1 MMRWTR
7 IAALGIVAFAVI
19 TYGADWAVYKFG
31 GSPKSRYTVNYF
43 VSAPLNNKNQEIDY
57 TGSKDVP
64 CSLTAY
70 PQEGFPP
77 CWYLRRH
84 LNQTTTY

>member
-1 MMRWTR
+1 M
-7 IAALGIVAFAVI
+7 ILLGLVAFAVV
-19 TYGADWAVYKFG
+19 TFGVDWLVFKVT
-31 GSPKSRYTVNYF
+31 GSPRSRYTVNYF
-43 VSAPLNNKNQEIDY
+43 VSAPLKNSKEEIDY
-57 TGSKDVP
+57 VGSRDVS

-84 LNQTTTY
+84 INQTTTY